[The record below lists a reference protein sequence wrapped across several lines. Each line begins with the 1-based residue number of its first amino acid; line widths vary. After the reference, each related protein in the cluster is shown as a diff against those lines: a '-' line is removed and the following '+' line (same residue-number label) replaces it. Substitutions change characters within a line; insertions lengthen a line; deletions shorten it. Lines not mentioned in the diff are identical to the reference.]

1 MTKFGIVGSDDEV
14 AHHRQLT
21 TTTQCKSTDSSN
33 DGLANV
39 ADLLPIAG
47 DVVALVGIGKTVF
60 GHGTDVCASRK
71 SLFTTSQNHASNV
84 AIGIKGF
91 EGSAHFIHQLVIQ
104 RIELLGAIQGD
115 DANAGLCGDGN
126 EFVGHDGIEKK
137 KNGERII

>member
-1 MTKFGIVGSDDEV
+1 MTDAERDRFIDKIIANKQKEEEKKQRELEKAAAANNSE
-14 AHHRQLT
+14 LT
-21 TTTQCKSTDSSN
+21 GNNQIE
-33 DGLANV
+33 A
-39 ADLLPIAG
+39 
-47 DVVALVGIGKTVF
+47 
-60 GHGTDVCASRK
+60 
-71 SLFTTSQNHASNV
+71 NV